1 MFVQYF
7 STFFIAWVRLM
18 QYVYF
23 LTSHYIFIQIP
34 HWESQVPKI
43 QWFLHMVMTKVPVE
57 SDLV

>member
-1 MFVQYF
+1 MRVQNLP
-7 STFFIAWVRLM
+7 ARRLM

-43 QWFLHMVMTKVPVE
+43 QWFLYMVMTKVPVE